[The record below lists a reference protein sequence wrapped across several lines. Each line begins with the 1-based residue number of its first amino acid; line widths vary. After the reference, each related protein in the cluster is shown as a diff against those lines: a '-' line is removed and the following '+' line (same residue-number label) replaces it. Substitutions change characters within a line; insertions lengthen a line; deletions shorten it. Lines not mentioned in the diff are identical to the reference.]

1 MSAPQQGGEFSR
13 VPPMNAKPQRMA
25 PVGFNPGPGMG
36 MVRRGMN
43 TRNKALALGLGVA
56 VSGICILWKQNALL
70 LATSQPISW
79 MLIAKT
85 FELEF
90 ADAYTIYA
98 FSQDVLLNEVETEA
112 EIMRAQAAKTS
123 SD

>member
-1 MSAPQQGGEFSR
+1 
-13 VPPMNAKPQRMA
+13 MNTKPQRMA

-43 TRNKALALGLGVA
+43 TRNNALALGLGVA
-56 VSGICILWKQNALL
+56 AAGISIGNQNALL
-70 LATSQPISW
+70 LATFQPISW
-79 MLIAKT
+79 IQMAES

-90 ADAYTIYA
+90 ADAYTMYA